1 NLPLLDKENE
11 KLLIIKK
18 STIEEEINYNL
29 CPAGT
34 FLEEQMV
41 NPKAMKKT
49 LLSKWCLIEEISR
62 FSITTSILFNFIIS
76 LFLRRSWSGPWS
88 FDNCLLLVHQ
98 LKQCENL
105 FHVDVHYDD
114 FWVQVRQLSLGFDIV
129 SLAKNLGNLM
139 EQFLEYDGAK
149 KRNQWDKYI
158 CDLE

>member
-1 NLPLLDKENE
+1 NVYAFALVSVHVIGHAES
-11 KLLIIKK
+11 
-18 STIEEEINYNL
+18 STIKEEINYNL
-29 CPAGT
+29 CLVGT

-49 LLSKWCLIEEISR
+49 LLKEVGR
-62 FSITTSILFNFIIS
+62 
-76 LFLRRSWSGPWS
+76 GPWS

-98 LKQCENL
+98 LKQGENL

>member
-11 KLLIIKK
+11 KLLIINE

-29 CPAGT
+29 CPVGT

-49 LLSKWCLIEEISR
+49 LLSKWCLIEE
-62 FSITTSILFNFIIS
+62 L
-76 LFLRRSWSGPWS
+76 
-88 FDNCLLLVHQ
+88 
-98 LKQCENL
+98 
-105 FHVDVHYDD
+105 Y
-114 FWVQVRQLSLGFDIV
+114 QVLQLSLGFDIV
-129 SLAKNLGNLM
+129 SLAKNLGNLV

>member
-11 KLLIIKK
+11 KLLIIKE

-29 CPAGT
+29 CLVGT

-41 NPKAMKKT
+41 TPKAMEKT
-49 LLSKWCLIEEISR
+49 LLKEVGR
-62 FSITTSILFNFIIS
+62 
-76 LFLRRSWSGPWS
+76 GPWS

-98 LKQCENL
+98 LKQGENL
-105 FHVDVHYDD
+105 FHVNVHYDD